1 MEVFNMFKRK
11 KDKKRELDRKKS
23 EEANHYEFGEEI
35 LMEEIQDGPQ
45 EEPILIPVEFEY
57 EKKNT

>member
-1 MEVFNMFKRK
+1 MFKRK
-11 KDKKRELDRKKS
+11 KDKKRELERKKS

-45 EEPILIPVEFEY
+45 EEPILVPVDFEY